1 MLSITIH
8 TITSRSTTPL
18 KHCLVYPLVYVYNNS
33 LGVYAGDPMKLSMQ
47 AALKKVN
54 NLEKLGFNRGI
65 LSGALVRINQLQEEK
80 KKNEE
85 RDADLPKVTD

>member
-1 MLSITIH
+1 MNSSHI
-8 TITSRSTTPL
+8 SS
-18 KHCLVYPLVYVYNNS
+18 YYNT
-33 LGVYAGDPMKLSMQ
+33 LGVYAGDPTKLSMQ

-54 NLEKLGFNRGI
+54 NLEKLGINRGI

-85 RDADLPKVTD
+85 RDADLPKVTPPPL

>member
-1 MLSITIH
+1 
-8 TITSRSTTPL
+8 
-18 KHCLVYPLVYVYNNS
+18 
-33 LGVYAGDPMKLSMQ
+33 MKLSMQ

-85 RDADLPKVTD
+85 RDADLPKVL

>member
-1 MLSITIH
+1 
-8 TITSRSTTPL
+8 
-18 KHCLVYPLVYVYNNS
+18 
-33 LGVYAGDPMKLSMQ
+33 MKLSMQ

-54 NLEKLGFNRGI
+54 NLENLGFNRGI

-85 RDADLPKVTD
+85 RDADLPKVTPIPRPPPLSLSDGSPLSM

>member
-1 MLSITIH
+1 M
-8 TITSRSTTPL
+8 
-18 KHCLVYPLVYVYNNS
+18 
-33 LGVYAGDPMKLSMQ
+33 YAGDPMKLSMQ

-85 RDADLPKVTD
+85 RDADLPKVL